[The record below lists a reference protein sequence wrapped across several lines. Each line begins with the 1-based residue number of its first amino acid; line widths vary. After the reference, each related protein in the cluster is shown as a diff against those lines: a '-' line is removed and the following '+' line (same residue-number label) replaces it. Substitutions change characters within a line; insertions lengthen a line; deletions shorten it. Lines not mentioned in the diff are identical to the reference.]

1 MTAILADC
9 QYFIHD
15 FPKVNQ
21 LDVEDYI
28 NKEIIDKINKIS
40 TLVGAPTYQKTPIFK
55 QKQRRRQNRPRKHMI
70 SEDDWEEIRNF
81 QATHLEKKTDGIDK
95 DIDDIRGLLNKL
107 TEKNYNEM
115 SKNILIC
122 LSNIINK
129 NGEQKE
135 LEKIGKTIFEIGSI
149 NKFWSSIYAK
159 LYKTMMDS
167 FPIMVDV
174 YHSNFNSF
182 MELFKNI
189 RYISAEENYDEFC
202 NINKENEK
210 RRSMSSFFVHLMNND
225 VTKVS
230 EVLNIIKD
238 LKTMMF
244 EEMEKDCKK
253 VEVEEIAENIVILID
268 QGKDKLDCEVEESV
282 HMNWK
287 DCLRFIETM
296 AVMKPAQFPSLT
308 NKVIFKFMDLEEDL

>member
-1 MTAILADC
+1 MSLK
-9 QYFIHD
+9 YF
-15 FPKVNQ
+15 
-21 LDVEDYI
+21 
-28 NKEIIDKINKIS
+28 
-40 TLVGAPTYQKTPIFK
+40 G
-55 QKQRRRQNRPRKHMI
+55 KHT
-70 SEDDWEEIRNF
+70 
-81 QATHLEKKTDGIDK
+81 QTDQ
-95 DIDDIRGLLNKL
+95 
-107 TEKNYNEM
+107 M
-115 SKNILIC
+115 
-122 LSNIINK
+122 IIN
-129 NGEQKE
+129 
-135 LEKIGKTIFEIGSI
+135 
-149 NKFWSSIYAK
+149 
-159 LYKTMMDS
+159 
-167 FPIMVDV
+167 
-174 YHSNFNSF
+174 

-230 EVLNIIKD
+230 EVLNIIYD